1 MCIRDRYI
9 SIRVCCVLY
18 HMIFLVKCASVIV
31 RMASV
36 NKKYL
41 SENEIV
47 ELLNVDSDS
56 ICSEISVEVFSEN
69 DSDPEFI
76 PIVTNHQVSFCL
88 HFITSSFTL

>member
-1 MCIRDRYI
+1 MT
-9 SIRVCCVLY
+9 
-18 HMIFLVKCASVIV
+18 FLVKCVSVIV
-31 RMASV
+31 RMMSV

-56 ICSEISVEVFSEN
+56 ICSESSVEVFSEN

-76 PIVTNHQVSFCL
+76 PDCNE
-88 HFITSSFTL
+88 TSGKFLFTLSNLFIHFMNQENKENVLSAHNN